1 MTKITEQPIINI
13 DRGKAG
19 RTVTE
24 QAKLTYNSHI
34 KKYLDKGYKNL
45 ADFGVNSLENCDV
58 DKLLPLEVTDTN
70 GIRKPMLAKSADDC
84 AISVFE
90 HDFFGSRKL
99 DGVRCLMYYS
109 EGEIHTASRGGN
121 NYDIAATHIISDPK
135 LIAYFKENPT
145 VMLDGEL
152 YIHGRS
158 LPYISGLCRLQTLM
172 I

>member
-1 MTKITEQPIINI
+1 MHDILITRDSRGKIRIVDISCEWEDALHGFALVRKTSQMGGKITEQPIINI

-109 EGEIHTASRGGN
+109 EGEIN
-121 NYDIAATHIISDPK
+121 CV
-135 LIAYFKENPT
+135 F
-145 VMLDGEL
+145 
-152 YIHGRS
+152 
-158 LPYISGLCRLQTLM
+158 
-172 I
+172 